1 MGKANWRSERISVE
15 KLLDDLRV
23 GVKGQSSW
31 EIARTPRN
39 AFRGSVVIK
48 SLLEVELLIGCGGF
62 TDVYKRQVLRKAIW
76 FRLCG
81 TSSSW

>member
-1 MGKANWRSERISVE
+1 MGKANWRSARISVE

-39 AFRGSVVIK
+39 AFRGSVVIE
-48 SLLEVELLIGCGGF
+48 SLLEVELLESTGGRA
-62 TDVYKRQVLRKAIW
+62 TDWMRGLHRLPNPDKLRMPVV
-76 FRLCG
+76 
-81 TSSSW
+81 

>member
-39 AFRGSVVIK
+39 AFRGSVVIRE
-48 SLLEVELLIGCGGF
+48 STGGRA
-62 TDVYKRQVLRKAIW
+62 TDWMRGLHRLPNPDKLRMPVV
-76 FRLCG
+76 
-81 TSSSW
+81 

>member
-1 MGKANWRSERISVE
+1 MGKTNWRSERISVE

-39 AFRGSVVIK
+39 AFRGSVVIE

-62 TDVYKRQVLRKAIW
+62 TAYQILTNSE
-76 FRLCG
+76 CQ
-81 TSSSW
+81 